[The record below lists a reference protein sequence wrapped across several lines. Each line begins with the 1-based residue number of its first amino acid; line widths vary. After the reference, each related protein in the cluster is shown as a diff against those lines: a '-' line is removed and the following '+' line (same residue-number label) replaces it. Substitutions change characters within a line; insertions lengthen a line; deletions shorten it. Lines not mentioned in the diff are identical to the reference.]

1 MVTGANGHAK
11 DSAKDGAETAA
22 MLRQVWRKAKEVA
35 SKQ

>member
-1 MVTGANGHAK
+1 MENGEKKHAA
-11 DSAKDGAETAA
+11 DSAKNGAETAA